1 MLLLFHANY
10 IEVVS
15 EIGGGG
21 EGVREGSCHFYFFVF
36 GGVFL
41 CPFGYF
47 LRRLFFWWLGE
58 FFYGG
63 GRVGFVAF
71 VGKYLEVLF
80 RKGWRGFG
88 GGGVVTFGLVLRG
101 GGRCR
106 RGEGLVLQIESI
118 CPSKEECRI
127 SGRTMRSFFS
137 SIFIEIPF
145 LMYILH

>member
-1 MLLLFHANY
+1 MSFWLF
-10 IEVVS
+10 S
-15 EIGGGG
+15 E
-21 EGVREGSCHFYFFVF
+21 ET
-36 GGVFL
+36 
-41 CPFGYF
+41 
-47 LRRLFFWWLGE
+47 FFWWLGE

-101 GGRCR
+101 GRCR

-118 CPSKEECRI
+118 CPSKEECGI
-127 SGRTMRSFFS
+127 SGRAMRSFFF